1 MRILLTGATGMVGRN
16 FLEHPVIQSF
26 EMLAPTSS
34 ELNLFHY
41 ESVEEYL
48 RRHRPDIIIH
58 AAGLVGGIQANIRQP
73 VRFLLE
79 NMDMGRNLIWA
90 ARQAGIRKLINLGSS
105 CMYPRNAENP
115 LREESVLQ
123 GELEPTNEGY
133 ALAKIMAS
141 RLCDYIRRENPD
153 YHYKTILPCNLY
165 GRWDKFEPEH
175 SHLIPSVIHKLHQA
189 KANGQKEVE
198 IWGDGLARREFM
210 YAGDLADCLVTAV
223 VNFEQMP
230 PLMNAGIGRDI
241 TVTGYYRAVAE
252 VVGYQGA
259 FVHDLSKPVG
269 MQQKV
274 VDITKLAAWGWKS
287 KTSLHEGLLQTY
299 SFYLQHFAAIR

>member
-1 MRILLTGATGMVGRN
+1 MRILLTGSTGMVGRN
-16 FLEHPVIQSF
+16 FMEHPVAQSF
-26 EMLAPTSS
+26 EMLAPTST

-41 ESVEEYL
+41 ESVEAYL
-48 RRHRPDIIIH
+48 RQHGPDFIIH
-58 AAGLVGGIQANIRQP
+58 AAGRVGGIQANIRQP

-79 NMDMGRNLIWA
+79 NMDLGRNLIWG

-105 CMYPRNAENP
+105 CMYPRNAVNP

-153 YHYKTILPCNLY
+153 YQYKTILPCNLY

-175 SHLIPSVIHKLHQA
+175 SHLIPAVIHKLHQA
-189 KANGQKEVE
+189 KVNGQKEVE
-198 IWGDGLARREFM
+198 IWGDGVARREFM
-210 YAGDLADCLVTAV
+210 YAGDLADCLVAAV
-223 VNFEQMP
+223 QNFEQMP
-230 PLMNAGIGRDI
+230 SIMNAGIGRDI
-241 TVTGYYRAVAE
+241 TITEYYQAVAE
-252 VVGYQGA
+252 VVGYQGT
-259 FVHDLSKPVG
+259 FTHDLTKPAG

-274 VDITKLAAWGWKS
+274 VDISRLSAWGWKA
-287 KTSLHEGLLQTY
+287 KTALRDGLAQTY
-299 SFYLQHFAAIR
+299 SFYLKHFASIH